1 MNIPIDI
8 QTRTIVGLG
17 VKKVNHWV
25 TLEPTDNSSC
35 YILYT
40 TEELGIP
47 VEKFKIDI
55 VAGTSERVE

>member
-25 TLEPTDNSSC
+25 TLEPTDNSSR